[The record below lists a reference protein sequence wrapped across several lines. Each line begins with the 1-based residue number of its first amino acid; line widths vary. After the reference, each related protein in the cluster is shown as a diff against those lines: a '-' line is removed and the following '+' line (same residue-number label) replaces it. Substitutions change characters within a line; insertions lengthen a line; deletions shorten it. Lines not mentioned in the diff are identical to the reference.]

1 MSRTYFTLITR
12 DHATSPWGVAFG
24 DWDRD
29 NVASE
34 LDDHR
39 DHGARARDLK
49 IIATDG
55 RQASIDAKVNL
66 LNGVGNHD
74 ATPITELDAV
84 LTAKPTASCQWFA
97 LCRNPAT
104 TTLPHPVLGNVAA
117 CQRCADKAA
126 RLGGEHPEDAQQR
139 RIFAGDPASR
149 DPR

>member
-1 MSRTYFTLITR
+1 MAKAYFTLITR
-12 DHATSPWGVAFG
+12 DNPASNWVVEFG

-29 NVASE
+29 VVLSE
-34 LDDHR
+34 RDDYR
-39 DHGARARDLK
+39 DHGVKARDLK
-49 IIATDG
+49 IIASDG
-55 RQASIDAKVNL
+55 KQASIDAKVNL
-66 LNGVGNHD
+66 LNGVGNYD
-74 ATPITELDAV
+74 ATPITELDAI
-84 LTAKPTASCQWFA
+84 LTAKPAASCQWFA

-149 DPR
+149 DPH